1 MLGSAQEN
9 SSDSDKLAELAK
21 QGDSD
26 AFAQLF
32 LSMVPLI
39 SSKAARLAPQ
49 LHGERD
55 DLIQE
60 GAIGLMDAVAHYDA
74 AAGTP
79 FQAYASVCIENRIL
93 SALRAQ
99 SRQKNLPLNE
109 AVPLDGLEIPIAA
122 HSADPENVFFGRE
135 RLQSVMNAVRTRLSP
150 LERKVLENYLGG
162 RSYREI
168 ASRLGLTEKSVDN
181 ALQRIRRKL
190 SRAVSPE

>member
-1 MLGSAQEN
+1 MHGSVQEI
-9 SSDSDKLAELAK
+9 SSDSDKLAELAR
-21 QGDSD
+21 QGDGD

-32 LSMVPLI
+32 LCMMPVI
-39 SSKAARLAPQ
+39 GSKVSRLAPN
-49 LHGERD
+49 LFGERD

-60 GAIGLMDAVAHYDA
+60 GAIGLMDAVTHFDSAS
-74 AAGTP
+74 GTP
-79 FQAYASVCIENRIL
+79 FQAYASVCIEHRIL

-109 AVPLDGLEIPIAA
+109 SVPLDGLEIPTAVP
-122 HSADPENVFFGRE
+122 SADPEDVFFGRE
-135 RLQSVMNAVRTRLSP
+135 RLKNVMDAVRTHLSS
-150 LERKVLENYLGG
+150 LEKRVLECYLSG